1 MTEIYCEFTHSAP
14 VVLAAPRAHQVA
26 LLACHTESVRRRI
39 TEALG
44 DAIDVGIARPSPPLS
59 APMAMRVEIF
69 FEESSLRNQLSRL
82 IEAQAEALG
91 LAVHVDH
98 NTQVLQK
105 RLAVVAF
112 EADPRAATA
121 AVRQDLPRVPLSF
134 NAAGSDGRGVK
145 RYAVVAHNVRRIA
158 DFDDSKT
165 IDAVDGIL
173 ARRLAGSGGYRRD
186 GNS

>member
-14 VVLAAPRAHQVA
+14 AVLATPSAHQWA

-39 TEALG
+39 TEVLG
-44 DAIDVGIARPSPPLS
+44 DAVDVGVARPSPPLS
-59 APMAMRVEIF
+59 IPIATHVEIF
-69 FEESSLRNQLSRL
+69 FEDSSLRNELSRL

-91 LAVHVDH
+91 LGVHVDH
-98 NTQVLQK
+98 NTKVLQK

-134 NAAGSDGRGVK
+134 NAAGNDGHGVK
-145 RYAVVAHNVRRIA
+145 RYALIAHNVRRIT
-158 DFDDSKT
+158 DFDDRKT

-173 ARRLAGSGGYRRD
+173 ARRLSGSGGYRRD
-186 GNS
+186 GSS